1 MFCQTGFFV
10 IFTQTL
16 DFPVGKRLCKF
27 YLFCTIKMN
36 TWKSWIKFQCQRTC
50 LATCYSLQILK
61 IYFSLVFLFFIKHF
75 VLIFLILQELQGDFF
90 ICFIYK
96 FNSFVYLS
104 RYVFYISVY
113 SPLFSVNLY
122 LISYICYIL
131 HIYFSSFLYF
141 LFLLFFI

>member
-27 YLFCTIKMN
+27 YLFCTIKIVYALFFN
-36 TWKSWIKFQCQRTC
+36 I
-50 LATCYSLQILK
+50 YV
-61 IYFSLVFLFFIKHF
+61 YFSLVFLFFIKHF

-104 RYVFYISVY
+104 RFVFYISVY

>member
-27 YLFCTIKMN
+27 YLFCTIKIVYALFFN
-36 TWKSWIKFQCQRTC
+36 I
-50 LATCYSLQILK
+50 YV
-61 IYFSLVFLFFIKHF
+61 YFSLVFLFFIKHF
-75 VLIFLILQELQGDFF
+75 VLIFFILLELQGDFF

-104 RYVFYISVY
+104 RFVFYISVY

>member
-1 MFCQTGFFV
+1 MF
-10 IFTQTL
+10 IFHWFSCFL
-16 DFPVGKRLCKF
+16 LNIL
-27 YLFCTIKMN
+27 YLF
-36 TWKSWIKFQCQRTC
+36 
-50 LATCYSLQILK
+50 
-61 IYFSLVFLFFIKHF
+61 
-75 VLIFLILQELQGDFF
+75 FLILLELQGDFF

-104 RYVFYISVY
+104 RFVFYISVY

>member
-27 YLFCTIKMN
+27 YLFCTIK
-36 TWKSWIKFQCQRTC
+36 IVYA
-50 LATCYSLQILK
+50 LYV
-61 IYFSLVFLFFIKHF
+61 YFSLVFLFFIKHF

-104 RYVFYISVY
+104 RFVFYISVY

>member
-1 MFCQTGFFV
+1 MRYFFNIYV
-10 IFTQTL
+10 
-16 DFPVGKRLCKF
+16 
-27 YLFCTIKMN
+27 
-36 TWKSWIKFQCQRTC
+36 
-50 LATCYSLQILK
+50 
-61 IYFSLVFLFFIKHF
+61 YFSLVFLFFIKHF

-104 RYVFYISVY
+104 RFVFYISVY

-131 HIYFSSFLYF
+131 HIYFSSFLLNYEHNHLM
-141 LFLLFFI
+141 LFPGLRNHLFCSCGAGALFKGSQSCIRLFPCFGEFCCQ

>member
-1 MFCQTGFFV
+1 MRYFFNIYV
-10 IFTQTL
+10 
-16 DFPVGKRLCKF
+16 
-27 YLFCTIKMN
+27 
-36 TWKSWIKFQCQRTC
+36 
-50 LATCYSLQILK
+50 
-61 IYFSLVFLFFIKHF
+61 YFSLVFLFFIKHF

-104 RYVFYISVY
+104 RFAFYISAY

>member
-1 MFCQTGFFV
+1 MRYFFNIYV
-10 IFTQTL
+10 
-16 DFPVGKRLCKF
+16 
-27 YLFCTIKMN
+27 
-36 TWKSWIKFQCQRTC
+36 
-50 LATCYSLQILK
+50 
-61 IYFSLVFLFFIKHF
+61 YFSLVFLFFIKHF

-104 RYVFYISVY
+104 RYISVY